1 MKTKDKNP
9 NSYSEIERK
18 NDLVEEE
25 IKKLSGETIE
35 DIPSWTSIDYSYEP
49 IPGTQELYNIL
60 RFCTVHEKFKTKTMK
75 TKKLT
80 AKEKKDILK
89 EFVDYLNIEYYRDI
103 PKWMIKE
110 FIEKWGIGI
119 HRKMGHSI
127 PKKEVN
133 GV

>member
-49 IPGTQELYNIL
+49 K
-60 RFCTVHEKFKTKTMK
+60 KFKTKTMK